1 RCKNPERIAQE
12 LWGLAITYNLVRLTM
27 AQVARRAGVLPT
39 QISYRHTLHFVRAF
53 WLSAWFASPG
63 VLPKRL
69 QTLHDEVRL
78 LLLPPRRPRHYPRA
92 VKIKMSNYPR
102 KRPPRKPNGAN

>member
-1 RCKNPERIAQE
+1 
-12 LWGLAITYNLVRLTM
+12 M
-27 AQVARRAGVLPT
+27 AEVARRASVLPN

-69 QTLHDEVRL
+69 HALYDELQL
-78 LLLPPRRPRHYPRA
+78 LLLPPRRNRTYPRA

-102 KRPPRKPNGAN
+102 KRRRSETGGVN

>member
-1 RCKNPERIAQE
+1 
-12 LWGLAITYNLVRLTM
+12 
-27 AQVARRAGVLPT
+27 VARRAAVLPN

-53 WLSAWFASPG
+53 WISAWLASPG

-69 QTLHDEVRL
+69 QSLYDELPL
-78 LLLPPRRPRHYPRA
+78 LLLPPRRNRAYPRA

-102 KRPPRKPNGAN
+102 KRPRSHTNGVN